1 MPRGWHGQP
10 ATLLILEEFRYQPVR
25 TTKHHEAKTQTH
37 PLKQGFP
44 HTTHTHIQRH
54 RGTHTNRHMH
64 TRTQRHTHTH
74 ARARARTN
82 TNTDTDKRERE
93 RERWTRASLYHS
105 PGRTKSPTP
114 RRTEQ
119 KRERLPLPL
128 AKRRVTDS
136 EAA

>member
-64 TRTQRHTHTH
+64 TRTQRHTHT
-74 ARARARTN
+74 RARTN

-93 RERWTRASLYHS
+93 REMDKGKPLPQPWQNKESY
-105 PGRTKSPTP
+105 TP
-114 RRTEQ
+114 ENRTEQ
-119 KRERLPLPL
+119 REITLAPSKAKSYRLRSCLKEL
-128 AKRRVTDS
+128 
-136 EAA
+136 